1 MKTVQVPVICYVE
14 VPVDT
19 DEMELNKNGI
29 PFFNDKKLKEATKA
43 RIGEYDDLING
54 IEVGYVMEDYE
65 LYGEL
70 NNFL

>member
-1 MKTVQVPVICYVE
+1 MKTIQVPVICYVE

-19 DEMELNKNGI
+19 NEMELNENGI
-29 PFFNDKKLKEATKA
+29 PFFNDKKLKELA
-43 RIGEYDDLING
+43 RDRVDEYDNLMNG
-54 IEVGYVMEDYE
+54 IEVGYVMEDYK